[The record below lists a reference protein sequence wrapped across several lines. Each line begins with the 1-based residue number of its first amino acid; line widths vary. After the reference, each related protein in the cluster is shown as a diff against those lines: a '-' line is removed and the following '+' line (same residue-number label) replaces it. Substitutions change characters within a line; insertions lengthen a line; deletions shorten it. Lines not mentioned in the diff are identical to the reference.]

1 MTRIYTLIGI
11 VSTMLLW
18 GCQHDPETAP
28 TGRMRVTF
36 DNVVGDKDLVL
47 NSGTYTNG
55 SKETFSVSL
64 FNYYVSNIKLLK
76 ADGTSFTVPQDSS
89 YFLIRESQPATQ
101 TISVGQ
107 IPYGEY
113 TGMEFMV
120 GVDSLRNTMDVS
132 KRTGVLDPAGGH
144 SGGMY
149 WDWNSGYIFLK
160 LEGSSPQAVETAG
173 TFMYH
178 IGLFGGYQAK
188 TLNNLR
194 TVRVSFNTNKAVVG
208 QSLTPAVQL
217 RTDVATIFDG
227 PTKISIAQHPDV
239 MVSDF
244 SAIIANNYSQMFRF
258 VNLQSN

>member
-11 VSTMLLW
+11 VCTMLLW
-18 GCQHDPETAP
+18 GCQRDPETAP
-28 TGRMRVTF
+28 TGRVRVTF

-47 NSGTYTNG
+47 NTGTYTN
-55 SKETFSVSL
+55 SSNETFSVSL

-132 KRTGVLDPAGGH
+132 KRTGVLDPVGGH

-194 TVRVSFNTNKAVVG
+194 TVRVSFTNTKAVVG
-208 QSLTPAVQL
+208 QNLTPAVQI

-227 PTKISIAQHPDV
+227 ATKISIAQHPDV

-244 SAIIANNYSQMFRF
+244 SATIANNYSQMFRF